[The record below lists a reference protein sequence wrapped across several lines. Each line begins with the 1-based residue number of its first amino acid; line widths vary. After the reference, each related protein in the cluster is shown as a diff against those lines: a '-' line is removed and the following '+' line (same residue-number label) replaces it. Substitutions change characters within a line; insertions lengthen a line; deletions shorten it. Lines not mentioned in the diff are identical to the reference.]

1 MDYGDSDITKG
12 FGNRTEPAR
21 NTCAELKKGAAD
33 RAARRLGVMLSWTT
47 TYNDPW
53 YVDKLLGD
61 ARVDG
66 IIAGYGAFTGV
77 REYDNSWKCANAIKL
92 IRDWVGHHS
101 TTHRMATSKD
111 RLFK

>member
-1 MDYGDSDITKG
+1 M
-12 FGNRTEPAR
+12 
-21 NTCAELKKGAAD
+21 
-33 RAARRLGVMLSWTT
+33 SWTT

-77 REYDNSWKCANAIKL
+77 REYDDNWKCANAIKL
-92 IRDWVGHHS
+92 VRDWVSKHGS
-101 TTHRMATSKD
+101 THRMATSAD